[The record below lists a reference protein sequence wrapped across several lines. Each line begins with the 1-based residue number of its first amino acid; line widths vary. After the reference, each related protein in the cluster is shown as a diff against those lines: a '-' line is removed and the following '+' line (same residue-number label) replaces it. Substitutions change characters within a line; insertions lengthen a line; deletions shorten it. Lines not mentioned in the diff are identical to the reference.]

1 MPDAE
6 DRIRPWLLLN
16 TLKELHGL
24 IKDGYDIRGYFHWTL
39 ADNFEWTEGWNLRFG
54 LIAMDPTTQVRTMRP
69 SGALYRGIAL
79 ENGFSPEMVE
89 EHFLKRGDVVGGFLR
104 AQRFRRR
111 RYDIA
116 LLLRL
121 RLGIAPIVHSYYARQ
136 PSSTE

>member
-89 EHFLKRGDVVGGFLR
+89 EHFLKRETSLADSF
-104 AQRFRRR
+104 
-111 RYDIA
+111 
-116 LLLRL
+116 
-121 RLGIAPIVHSYYARQ
+121 APNASGADATI
-136 PSSTE
+136 